1 MNTGVPGEP
10 QEPKQGGLDALRE
23 QLYARGT
30 PERDLGYTDLQKH
43 TPTPP
48 PLSPVWQP
56 PQQHNLAQGP
66 FTPAPE
72 VSLATMHTRMKRRN
86 RIRLL
91 LLGGG
96 AIFFMVAAILA
107 STYLFFGKNSISGNN
122 ITLEARGPF
131 AVGGGEKFDFTIS
144 LTNQNVV
151 SIDQATLI
159 IEYPQGTQSAT
170 DEGKDMFRER
180 KVIDSI
186 GPGEVLNVPASAIV
200 YGEENDEKEIRVTIE
215 YRVEGSN
222 ATFYRDA
229 PPLKFKISSS
239 PITML
244 VEAVDTLTSGQ
255 EVEFK
260 VTIAS
265 NSPTPLEGILIK
277 GEYPT
282 GWSFS
287 SSEPKP
293 VAGEDSWRIATLKP
307 EEKKTITIRG
317 LMSGKNPERKI
328 FRFSAG
334 VAGDRDPY
342 ALSSIFTTK
351 THELGLEAA
360 FVNLEMSVNGKS
372 GETVVLAARE
382 SALIEVTFRNTL
394 PDTIYDA
401 VIEVILE
408 GNALDETSVSGGAGF
423 YDSTKN
429 TISWDGIGTDGLK
442 EIIPGGSHTVTFSM
456 NPRIPEAGFKTPQIN
471 ATVNVKGKRV
481 RESNA
486 AQTLTGTISRTVK
499 VETQTGIA
507 SQVFHTTGP
516 FGNTGPV
523 PPVAE
528 KPTTFTIITAVTNGS
543 NPLSDTVL
551 EAVLPPYVTWL
562 GKSESPVGSISYNES
577 TRMITWK
584 IGDMDLGKTH
594 AAAYQVSVLPSL
606 NQIGTVPALVLE
618 QRSRAKDRF
627 TGTTVRASA
636 PDITTQLNDEQDESK
651 QEGRVRASE

>member
-1 MNTGVPGEP
+1 MNDGTKDASPEP
-10 QEPKQGGLDALRE
+10 RQSGLDSLRE

-30 PERDLGYTDLQKH
+30 PERDLGHTDLTTH
-43 TPTPP
+43 TPP
-48 PLSPVWQP
+48 PAPLTPVWQ
-56 PQQHNLAQGP
+56 
-66 FTPAPE
+66 TPLPAESHQPLKPE
-72 VSLATMHTRMKRRN
+72 ITLGVMHTRMKRRN
-86 RIRLL
+86 RIRML

-122 ITLEARGPF
+122 ITLDTRGPF

-151 SIDQATLI
+151 SIDEATLI

-170 DEGKDMFRER
+170 EAGKDMFRER

-200 YGEENDEKEIRVTIE
+200 YGEENDEKEIRVTME
-215 YRVEGSN
+215 YRVQGSN

-229 PPLKFKISSS
+229 SPLKFKISSS
-239 PITML
+239 PITMQ

-265 NSPTPLEGILIK
+265 NSPTPLEGLLIK
-277 GEYPT
+277 GEYPN

-307 EEKKTITIRG
+307 EEKKTITVRG
-317 LMSGKNPERKI
+317 LMSGKNPERKT

-334 VAGDRDPY
+334 VANDRDPY

-360 FVNLEMSVNGKS
+360 FVNLDMAVNGKS

-382 SALIEVTFRNTL
+382 AALVEVTFRNTL

-408 GNALDETSVSGGAGF
+408 GNALDEASVSGGTGF
-423 YDSTKN
+423 YNSTKN
-429 TISWDGIGTDGLK
+429 TISWDGIGTEGLK

-456 NPRIPEAGFKTPQIN
+456 NPRIPEEGFKTPQIK

-516 FGNTGPV
+516 FTNTGPV

-528 KPTTFTIITAVTNGS
+528 KPSTFTVITALNNGS

-551 EAVLPPYVTWL
+551 EAILPPYVTWL
-562 GKSESPVGSISYNES
+562 GKSESSVGTLSYNES
-577 TRMITWK
+577 TRTVSWK
-584 IGDMDLGKTH
+584 IGDVDAGKTL
-594 AAAYQVSVLPSL
+594 AAAYQVSILPSV

-636 PDITTQLNDEQDESK
+636 PDITTQLNDEQDETK
-651 QEGRVRASE
+651 QEGRVRESE